1 MNYRAISWNNLCSY
15 LEMVG
20 GRVTIHGNGNEEYKR
35 TEMQA
40 TKNWE
45 LVLFWQRKL
54 ESNLS
59 LLLHMNP

>member
-1 MNYRAISWNNLCSY
+1 
-15 LEMVG
+15 MVG